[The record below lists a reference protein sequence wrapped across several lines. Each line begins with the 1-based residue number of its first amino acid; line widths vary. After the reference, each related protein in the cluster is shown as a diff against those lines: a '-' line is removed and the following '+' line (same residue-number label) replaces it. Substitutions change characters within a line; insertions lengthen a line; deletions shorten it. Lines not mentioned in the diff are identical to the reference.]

1 MAARPEKEKEQEI
14 GTIEK
19 IKVKRPSRFKV
30 LLHNDDY
37 TTMEFVINILQ
48 IVFAKTLAE
57 AQEIMLKIHHQG
69 SGACGIYTHE
79 IAETKAKKVRMMAK
93 SNEFPLKCSIEPE

>member
-1 MAARPEKEKEQEI
+1 MTGSRPQREEQI

-37 TTMEFVINILQ
+37 TTMEFVVTVLQ
-48 IVFAKTLAE
+48 VVFAKTLAE
-57 AQEIMLKIHHQG
+57 AQEIMLKVHHQG
-69 SGACGIYTHE
+69 SGVCGVFTHE
-79 IAETKAKKVRMMAK
+79 IAESKAQKVEMMAR
-93 SNEFPLKCSIEPE
+93 SNEFPLKCTVEPE